1 MARART
7 TADATDPIGSTT
19 TDSADRRARKSKA
32 YRAEKKRLEPYEELA
47 RIVIAH
53 RMRLGLT
60 QKELADRMKT
70 SHSAIS
76 RIESGQYPTKP
87 ETLHRLAKALGL
99 RFVMGF
105 EDASAPEKTRQ
116 LIAM

>member
-1 MARART
+1 MSRSPDIDHGAS
-7 TADATDPIGSTT
+7 PVGSTAT
-19 TDSADRRARKSKA
+19 GAAARRSGGSAA
-32 YRAEKKRLEPYEELA
+32 YRAEQARLAPYEELA

-53 RMRLGLT
+53 RLRLEFT

-76 RIESGQYPTKP
+76 RIESGQHPTKP
-87 ETLHRLAKALGL
+87 ETLRRLAGALGL

-105 EDASAPEKTRQ
+105 EDASGREASRQ
-116 LIAM
+116 LITL

>member
-1 MARART
+1 MARARRT
-7 TADATDPIGSTT
+7 TDAPSPIGSTAT
-19 TDSADRRARKSKA
+19 ESAKRRARQSKA
-32 YRAEKKRLEPYEELA
+32 YRDEQKRLEPFEELA

-60 QKELADRMKT
+60 QKDLADRMKT

>member
-1 MARART
+1 MARSEKS
-7 TADATDPIGSTT
+7 ATSPVGSAA
-19 TDSADRRARKSKA
+19 SEASQGRSKRSTA
-32 YRAEKKRLEPYEELA
+32 YRAEQKRLAPYEELA

-53 RMRLGLT
+53 RMRLGIT
-60 QKELADRMKT
+60 QKELANRMKT

-76 RIESGQYPTKP
+76 RIESGQYATKP
-87 ETLHRLAKALGL
+87 ETLRRLAGAFGL

-105 EDASAPEKTRQ
+105 EDESGPEASRQ